1 LKLKYKK
8 ILLIFLLNISIFISV
23 INVNVKAQTEFTLGV
38 NENDEFTW
46 QVTSLDTF
54 KFQQILGGEPNI
66 AVGDQIRMIIRNID
80 TGTTSFVLTVEFWDY
95 KMDWGQSGRIEDMVI
110 FKSPDAYQDY
120 IFCLTPVDSYLSAVE
135 ESSSTGPEYTVTSNS
150 ISKVIRAET
159 GRDYIREKVF
169 DRRGVPISETWY
181 EYTTGRVIVRVEGNT
196 TSIPFGIY
204 FLGFII
210 IALTAIIFI
219 TLKRNQLIFKT

>member
-1 LKLKYKK
+1 MKLKYKK

-23 INVNVKAQTEFTLGV
+23 INVNVKAQDQFTLSV

-66 AVGDQIRMIIRNID
+66 VVGDRIRMIIRNIEES
-80 TGTTSFVLTVEFWDY
+80 TTFFDLTVEFWDY

-110 FKSPDAYQDY
+110 YKDPNSYADF
-120 IFCLTPVDSYLSAVE
+120 IFCLTPVDSYLSAVK
-135 ESSSTGPEYTVTSNS
+135 ESPSTGPEYTITANS

-159 GRDYIREKVF
+159 GRDYIREKVY
-169 DRRGVPISETWY
+169 DRRG
-181 EYTTGRVIVRVEGNT
+181 
-196 TSIPFGIY
+196 
-204 FLGFII
+204 
-210 IALTAIIFI
+210 
-219 TLKRNQLIFKT
+219 